1 MDAPRHEAFFREL
14 GTLGP
19 TLLEALEGLE
29 WAQRWLHPP
38 LIGRLQ
44 ERLRPLVPRLEEAL
58 ARFQA
63 VEAPDGLAG
72 LRDDL
77 TAGASPL
84 RQSLRLFADDSDAF
98 DPRAEGIARV
108 LGAMKAHC
116 RALEALFPLR
126 LALPPLSRFFVEAPF
141 RHDLDALD
149 PEPPEGVTV
158 GLLRAKGADSGRG
171 GFSLYVPGSY
181 DGSEPWPL
189 VVALHGGSGEGR
201 DFVWTWLREARGRRF
216 LLLAPTSLGPT
227 WSLMGADVDAPALRS
242 MVAAV
247 MDRFAVDPSRVL
259 LTGLSDGGTYSLLC
273 GLQEDMPF
281 TALAPLSGVL
291 HPVNYA
297 NGNME
302 RAAGMRIHLTHGAL
316 DWMFPVDVARAA
328 AAELEKAGA
337 ELVYHEIAD
346 LSHTY
351 AREENDRILGWFDP
365 ALALPEAPAGD
376 PGASGA
382 SR

>member
-1 MDAPRHEAFFREL
+1 MGDADHEAFFAEL
-14 GTLGP
+14 GAFGP
-19 TLLEALEGLE
+19 VLLEGLEGLE

-38 LIGRLQ
+38 MIGQLQ
-44 ERLRPLVPRLEEAL
+44 QQLRPLIPQLDTAW

-63 VEAPDGLAG
+63 VKPPQGLAG

-77 TAGASPL
+77 GAGVEPL
-84 RQSLRLFADDSDAF
+84 MKALRLFADDSDAF
-98 DPRAEGIARV
+98 DPGAESIARV
-108 LGAMKAHC
+108 LGSMKAHC

-141 RHDLDALD
+141 RRDLEALD
-149 PEPPEGVTV
+149 PEPPEGLPV
-158 GLLRAKGADSGRG
+158 GLLRGRGAGPGAENEGGELRG
-171 GFSLYVPGSY
+171 GFSLYVPESY
-181 DGSEPWPL
+181 DGSQPWPL

-201 DFVWTWLREARGRRF
+201 DFIWTWLREARGRRF
-216 LLLAPTSLGPT
+216 LLLAPTSRGPT
-227 WSLMGADVDAPALRS
+227 WSLMGADVDAPALRN

-247 MDRFAVDPSRVL
+247 MERFSVDAKRVL
-259 LTGLSDGGTYSLLC
+259 LTGLSDGATYSLLA

-291 HPVNYA
+291 HPMNYA

-316 DWMFPVDVARAA
+316 DWMFPVDVARVA

-337 ELVYHEIAD
+337 EIEYHEIED

-351 AREENDRILGWFDP
+351 AREENDRILSWFDP
-365 ALALPEAPAGD
+365 SLALPEP
-376 PGASGA
+376 STL
-382 SR
+382 